1 MPFKPNWSFAND
13 FVCEKT
19 GVFVV
24 VTKTNHKVPQFS
36 IAEIGRYKEVETRNG
51 TKQVPVNYVG
61 IRAEKDNILS
71 GNLEWTQFEALQAQL
86 DAAADWID
94 EQHKLNCE
102 HMREME
108 AEGGNAKP
116 VAHKTHNVQKGN
128 AKKSHG
134 RRQSVRVEH
143 ASPEPEFDEPEFGAD
158 QVA

>member
-1 MPFKPNWSFAND
+1 MPFKPDWSFAND

-71 GNLEWTQFEALQAQL
+71 GNLEWAQFEALQAQL

-102 HMREME
+102 HVREME
-108 AEGGNAKP
+108 AESEGSDAKP
-116 VAHKTHNVQKGN
+116 VARKTHKGN
-128 AKKSHG
+128 TKKNQG

-143 ASPEPEFDEPEFGAD
+143 VSPEPEFDEPELGAD
-158 QVA
+158 AVA